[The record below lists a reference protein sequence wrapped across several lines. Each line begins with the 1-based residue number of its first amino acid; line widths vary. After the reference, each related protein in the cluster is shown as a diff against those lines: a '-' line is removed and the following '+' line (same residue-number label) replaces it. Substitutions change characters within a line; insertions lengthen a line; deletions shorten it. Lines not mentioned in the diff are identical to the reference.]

1 MIKVENLCK
10 NYKDI
15 EALKDVTFEVES
27 GSFLAVTGRSGSG
40 KSTLLK
46 CMSGLI
52 KPTSGNVII
61 DGKDIYSLK
70 ERERCHFRN
79 AEMGFVFQ
87 SYALEPKYTAYEN
100 IELPLLIGKVAHAE
114 RKKRIE
120 EVAEYLHIAPLLKKT
135 SELLSGGEKQRI
147 AIGRAIAN
155 RPKVIFAD
163 EPCGNLDKANSEN
176 IIRLLKDLS
185 AEGITVI
192 MVTHQKDDAAQ
203 ADRVIE
209 LLDGQV
215 V

>member
-15 EALKDVTFEVES
+15 AALKDVTFEVES

-52 KPTSGNVII
+52 NPTSGNVII

-120 EVAEYLHIAPLLKKT
+120 EVAEYLHIVPLLKKT

-147 AIGRAIAN
+147 AIGRAIVN
-155 RPKVIFAD
+155 HPKVIFAD

>member
-15 EALKDVTFEVES
+15 AALKDVTFEIES
-27 GSFLAVTGRSGSG
+27 GSFLAITGRSGSG

-46 CMSGLI
+46 CMGGLI
-52 KPTSGNVII
+52 KPTSGNVMI
-61 DGKDIYSLK
+61 DGKDIYTLK

-87 SYALEPKYTAYEN
+87 SYALEPKYNAYEN
-100 IELPLLIGKVAHAE
+100 IELPLLIGKVPHAE

-120 EVAEYLHIAPLLKKT
+120 EVAAYLHIVPLLKKT
-135 SELLSGGEKQRI
+135 SEVLSGGEKQRI
-147 AIGRAIAN
+147 AIGRAIVN
-155 RPKVIFAD
+155 HPKILFAD

-185 AEGITVI
+185 SEGITVI

-209 LLDGQV
+209 LLDGQIV
-215 V
+215 

>member
-10 NYKDI
+10 NYRDTA
-15 EALKDVTFEVES
+15 ALKDVTFEVES
-27 GSFLAVTGRSGSG
+27 GSFLAITGRSGSG

-52 KPTSGNVII
+52 KPTSGTVII
-61 DGKDIYSLK
+61 DDKVMDSLK
-70 ERERCHFRN
+70 EGERCHFRN

-100 IELPLLIGKVAHAE
+100 LELPLLIGKVAHAE

-120 EVAEYLHIAPLLKKT
+120 EVAEYLHIVPLLKKT
-135 SELLSGGEKQRI
+135 SEVLSGGEKQRI
-147 AIGRAIAN
+147 AIGRAIVN
-155 RPKVIFAD
+155 HPKMIFAD

-185 AEGITVI
+185 SEGITVI

-209 LLDGQV
+209 LLDGQIV
-215 V
+215 